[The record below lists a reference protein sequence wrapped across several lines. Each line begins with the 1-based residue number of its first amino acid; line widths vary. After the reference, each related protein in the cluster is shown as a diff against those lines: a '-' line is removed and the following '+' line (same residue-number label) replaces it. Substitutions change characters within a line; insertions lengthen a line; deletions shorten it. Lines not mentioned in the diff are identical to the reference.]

1 MKLASESHQRIEKF
15 LRDHFHNEKLR
26 LPVIHVYSGRFS
38 GWLTRA
44 FGILAITF
52 GRRIFVTPK
61 VIKRDERERLTAP
74 AALIAHEATH
84 VVQYGAAGFSGFLVS
99 YLREY
104 GRGLLD
110 QKKGWGKSARQAAY
124 FGIRQEREA
133 YEAEAAY
140 ATWKSKDD
148 EKQESGVRSQKPE

>member
-15 LRDHFHNEKLR
+15 LRDHFHDEKLR

-38 GWLTRA
+38 DWFTSA

-52 GRRIFVTPK
+52 GRRIFIAPK
-61 VIKRDERERLTAP
+61 VIKRDERKRLTVP

-84 VVQYGAAGFSGFLVS
+84 VVQYGAAGFAGFLVS

-104 GRGLLD
+104 RRGLLD
-110 QKKGWGKSARQAAY
+110 QKKGWGKAARQAAY
-124 FGIRQEREA
+124 FGIKQEREA

-140 ATWKSKDD
+140 ATWKSMDN
-148 EKQESGVRSQKPE
+148 EKQNPEVRSQNSE

>member
-1 MKLASESHQRIEKF
+1 MKLAPESHKRIESF
-15 LRDHFHNEKLR
+15 LRDHFHDEKLR

-38 GWLTRA
+38 RWFTSA

-52 GRRIFVTPK
+52 GSRIFVAPK
-61 VIKRDERERLTAP
+61 VIKRDERKRLTAP

-84 VVQYGAAGFSGFLVS
+84 VVQYSAAGFAGFLVS

-104 GRGLLD
+104 GRGLLE
-110 QKKGWGKSARQAAY
+110 QKKGWGNAARQAAY
-124 FGIRQEREA
+124 FGIKQEREA

-140 ATWKSKDD
+140 ATWKSKAEGGRRKD
-148 EKQESGVRSQKPE
+148 EGKA